1 MLDDGSTDNQT
12 DEEAAAE
19 IQDELFAIYDE
30 MNPFEDGETIVEVT
44 IVEVEVC
51 EAIDDDLSLSEEDVS
66 DEDACEADV
75 TTSTRK
81 KRNAGQKV
89 FKRKGQKKRK
99 KKANVSTSYKSRH
112 KAAASWSYNKAE
124 RLKNKVSQRTKSKKA
139 KKPYLS
145 YHASLKRSEN
155 TSYKLE
161 RWMATMPNHMKE
173 LPVTLLAIPGTHDSH
188 TYTMRKDMN
197 SSQESP
203 VYENVGSRVIDV
215 FGGVKSVVDA
225 WGRGLKPGHKTYEQL
240 RLGLRYFDFR

>member
-19 IQDELFAIYDE
+19 IQDELFAIYDN

-51 EAIDDDLSLSEEDVS
+51 EAIDEDLSLSEEDVP
-66 DEDACEADV
+66 DEDACEADE

-81 KRNAGQKV
+81 KRSRPLY
-89 FKRKGQKKRK
+89 KRLGMKKRK
-99 KKANVSTSYKSRH
+99 KKANVRTMYKSRQ
-112 KAAASWSYNKAE
+112 KTEASWSKHRAEHLKA
-124 RLKNKVSQRTKSKKA
+124 KVSLRTRSRKA
-139 KKPYLS
+139 KKPKFSYL
-145 YHASLKRSEN
+145 ASLKRSES
-155 TSYKLE
+155 TSFKLE

-173 LPVTLLAIPGTHDSH
+173 LPVTLLAIPGTHGSH

-197 SSQESP
+197 SSQESQ
-203 VYENVGSRVIDV
+203 VYGNVGSRVIDV
-215 FGGVKSVVDA
+215 FGGVKSVVEA
-225 WGRGLKPGHKTYEQL
+225 WGRGLKPGHKTYDQL